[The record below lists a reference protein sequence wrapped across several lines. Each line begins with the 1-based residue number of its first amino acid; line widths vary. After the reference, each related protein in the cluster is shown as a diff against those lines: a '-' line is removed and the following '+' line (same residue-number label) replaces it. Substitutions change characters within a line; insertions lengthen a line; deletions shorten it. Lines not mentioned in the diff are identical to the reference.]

1 MRVFTSKEL
10 DKKIKA
16 IDAFLPKNLKKL
28 NVFFVGNEILFTF
41 YNTEGEDVTESL
53 RVIEIPDYEC
63 IFDMLYDFFFFVND
77 KSTPYFYKF
86 NYNKIGENILNGTY
100 FKDVRIKYKKTIIES
115 VANIANW
122 LNLDITAIYE
132 VEDNRKTNCRVD
144 FILKYSLFF
153 KKPIFMFL
161 NKKYAQEILSN
172 MTTELE
178 KEGIIDNLTANKIK
192 LYYFKQP

>member
-16 IDAFLPKNLKKL
+16 IEAFLPKDLKKL
-28 NVFFVGNEILFTF
+28 NVFFVNNEILFTF
-41 YNTEGEDVTESL
+41 FNAEGEDVTEML
-53 RVIEIPDYEC
+53 RVIEIPDHEC
-63 IFDMLYDFFFFVND
+63 VFDMLYDFFFFIPD

-86 NYNKIGENILNGTY
+86 NYNRIRENILNGSY

-115 VANIANW
+115 VTNIANW
-122 LNLDITAIYE
+122 LQLDPTAIYE
-132 VEDNRKTNCRVD
+132 VEDNRKVNCRVD
-144 FILKYSLFF
+144 FLLKYSLFF

-178 KEGIIDNLTANKIK
+178 KEGIIDNSTANKIK
-192 LYYFKQP
+192 LYYFK